1 MAHPVLR
8 RVMGGFGPILILLIS
23 LLASL
28 YSMSTAMENSQPFGD
43 FYFYLL
49 AINIVGILVLIIL
62 IGGNLLKLIR
72 QYRNQATGARLTV
85 KLVFMFVMLV
95 IVPVGVVYYFSL
107 QFIQRGIDSW
117 FDVRIG
123 QAFDSAIELS
133 RTAVTDKKRAYLH
146 QILMVKDRLPL
157 SSQSQVSVDLAHLRE
172 KTQASEI
179 ALLTSGGRIL
189 AMSSVDPNDITPRL
203 PDEWVTR
210 LALERGS
217 YVHFDKAEGEE
228 GEGVIRVTVAL
239 SANSIL
245 ADALFLQAVFPVS
258 DRLDEL
264 SGRIEDA
271 YTHYKR
277 LNLLHEPLK
286 FSFVLTLSL
295 VLMLS
300 VLSAIWVAFYFA
312 RRLVAPIRMLAI
324 GTRVV
329 ASGDYDKRLPRYGN
343 DEIGYLVDSFND
355 MTQRI
360 ADARDEVAQS
370 HLLAERERAYLR
382 TVLGSLASG
391 VLTLDAE
398 RTVTTVNTAASQI
411 LSVDLGA
418 YVGRTLHELAEDWPD
433 LEVFVKT
440 IEPCLEGTREDWHNE
455 AVLFGSSGRRV
466 LMCSGS
472 ALPEFSDLSG
482 GHVIVFE
489 DVTDLVQAQRDAAWG
504 EVARRLAH
512 EIKNPLTP
520 IQLSAERLRK
530 RYLQTMDPEDA
541 QVLDRATHTIVQQVE
556 VMKELVK
563 AFAEYARTPQLT
575 LIRQDLNTIIHEV
588 CDLYVGEK
596 ARVAFE
602 FKLASDLPQV
612 EIDAG
617 RIRQL
622 MHNLIK
628 NAIEACT
635 GDRICVVTIETQ
647 YGNDKGVGYIELL
660 VHDNGPGI
668 PEEIFGKVFEPYVTG
683 KRKGSGLGLPIVKK
697 IVEEHGGMIWT
708 KNKSEGGASIMIR
721 LPLDHALGTYS
732 DAGSEANVNQGG
744 A

>member
-1 MAHPVLR
+1 
-8 RVMGGFGPILILLIS
+8 MGGFVPILILLVS

-28 YSMSTAMENSQPFGD
+28 YSMSTAMENSQPFGE

-49 AINIVGILVLIIL
+49 ALNIVGILVLIVL
-62 IGGNLLKLIR
+62 IGGNLLRLIR

-123 QAFDSAIELS
+123 QAFDSSIELS
-133 RTAVTDKKRAYLH
+133 RMAVTDKKRAYLH
-146 QILMVKDRLPL
+146 QILMVKDRLSL
-157 SSQSQVSVDLAHLRE
+157 SSLSQVSVDLARLRE

-203 PDEWVTR
+203 ADEWVTR

-217 YVHFDKAEGEE
+217 YVHFEKPNEQE
-228 GEGVIRVTVAL
+228 EGVIRVTVAL
-239 SANSIL
+239 SEDSIL
-245 ADALFLQAVFPVS
+245 SNAVFLQAVFPVS

-264 SGRIEDA
+264 SSRIEDA

-382 TVLGSLASG
+382 SVLGSLASG

-398 RTVTTVNTAASQI
+398 RKVLTVNTAASQI

-418 YVGRTLHELAEDWPD
+418 YVGRTLYELAEDWPD

-440 IEPCLEGTREDWHNE
+440 IEPCLEDARDDWHNE
-455 AVLFGSSGRRV
+455 VVLFGSSGRRV
-466 LMCSGS
+466 LMCSGA

-489 DVTDLVQAQRDAAWG
+489 DVTDLIQAQRDAAWG

-530 RYLQTMDPEDA
+530 RYLHTMKPEDA

-556 VMKELVK
+556 VMKKLVK

-588 CDLYVGEK
+588 CDLYLGER
-596 ARVAFE
+596 ARADFE
-602 FKLASDLPQV
+602 LKLASEIPQV
-612 EIDAG
+612 ELDAG
-617 RIRQL
+617 RMRQL

-628 NAIEACT
+628 NAIEAGT
-635 GDRICVVTIETQ
+635 DDRRCVVTIETR

-697 IVEEHGGMIWT
+697 IVEEHGGMIWS
-708 KNKSEGGASIMIR
+708 KNMAEGGACIMIR
-721 LPLDHALGTYS
+721 LPLDHALGAYPETVS
-732 DAGSEANVNQGG
+732 DININKGDA
-744 A
+744 

>member
-1 MAHPVLR
+1 
-8 RVMGGFGPILILLIS
+8 MGGFGPILILLIS

>member
-1 MAHPVLR
+1 
-8 RVMGGFGPILILLIS
+8 MGGFGPILILLIS

-49 AINIVGILVLIIL
+49 AVNVVGILVLIVL
-62 IGGNLLKLIR
+62 IGGNLLRLIR

-157 SSQSQVSVDLAHLRE
+157 TSPSQVSVDLARLRE

-203 PDEWVTR
+203 PDVWVTR

-217 YVHFDKAEGEE
+217 YVHFDKDEGR

-239 SANSIL
+239 TADSIV

-391 VLTLDAE
+391 VMTLDAE
-398 RTVTTVNTAASQI
+398 LGVTTVNTAASQI

-418 YVGRTLHELAEDWPD
+418 YMGRTLNELAEDWPD
-433 LEVFVKT
+433 LDVFVKT
-440 IEPCLEGTREDWHNE
+440 IQPCLDGTREDWHNE
-455 AVLFGSSGRRV
+455 VVLFGSSGRRV

-530 RYLQTMDPEDA
+530 RYLQSMPAEDA

-588 CDLYVGEK
+588 CDLYLGEK

-602 FKLASDLPQV
+602 FKLAPDLPQV

-617 RIRQL
+617 RMRQL

-628 NAIEACT
+628 NAIEAYK
-635 GDRICVVTIETQ
+635 GDRRCVVTIETQ

-668 PEEIFGKVFEPYVTG
+668 PDEIFGKVFEPYVTG

-697 IVEEHGGMIWT
+697 IVEEHGGMIWS
-708 KNKSEGGASIMIR
+708 KNKNEGGACIMIR

-732 DAGSEANVNQGG
+732 DTGPDVNLTQGSA
-744 A
+744 